1 MKLVKDSANSS
12 IMILGDDNS
21 VLQVVKES
29 EIADAA
35 EVLREQKYRNR
46 ASKMGNAKLLQ
57 SYTEMVGVMALDRE
71 SNYPDF
77 ELMMDAVA
85 TELFKRLS
93 I

>member
-12 IMILGDDNS
+12 IMILGDDNR

-57 SYTEMVGVMALDRE
+57 SYTEMVAVMALNQEDK
-71 SNYPDF
+71 YPDF
-77 ELMMDAVA
+77 SMMMDTVA
-85 TELFKRLS
+85 GELFNRLS

>member
-1 MKLVKDSANSS
+1 MKLVRDSANSS
-12 IMILGDDNS
+12 IMILDDDNR

-29 EIADAA
+29 EITNAA

-57 SYTEMVGVMALDRE
+57 SYTEMVTVVALNQEDK
-71 SNYPDF
+71 YPDF
-77 ELMMDAVA
+77 DIMMDAVA
-85 TELFKRLS
+85 GELFNRLS

>member
-12 IMILGDDNS
+12 IMILGDDNR

-46 ASKMGNAKLLQ
+46 ASKMDNAKLLQ
-57 SYTEMVGVMALDRE
+57 SYTEMVTVMVLNQEDK
-71 SNYPDF
+71 YPDF
-77 ELMMDAVA
+77 DIMMDIVA
-85 TELFKRLS
+85 GELFNRLS

>member
-12 IMILGDDNS
+12 IMILGDDNR

-46 ASKMGNAKLLQ
+46 ASKMSNAKLLQ
-57 SYTEMVGVMALDRE
+57 SYTEVVSVMALGQEDK
-71 SNYPDF
+71 YPDF
-77 ELMMDAVA
+77 DMMMDIVA
-85 TELFKRLS
+85 GELFNRLS

>member
-12 IMILGDDNS
+12 IIILGDDNR

-29 EIADAA
+29 EVLDAA
-35 EVLREQKYRNR
+35 MAMREQKYRNR
-46 ASKMGNAKLLQ
+46 AAKMDSAKLLQ
-57 SYTEMVGVMALDRE
+57 SYTEMVTVMVLNQE

-77 ELMMDAVA
+77 DVMMEAVA
-85 TELFKRLS
+85 DELFKRLS

>member
-12 IMILGDDNS
+12 IMILGDDNR
-21 VLQVVKES
+21 VLQIVKES
-29 EIADAA
+29 EIANAA

-57 SYTEMVGVMALDRE
+57 SYTEMVTVMALNQEDK
-71 SNYPDF
+71 YPDF
-77 ELMMDAVA
+77 SMMMDAVA
-85 TELFKRLS
+85 GELFNRLS

>member
-12 IMILGDDNS
+12 IMILSDDNR

-57 SYTEMVGVMALDRE
+57 SYTEMVTVMALNQEDK
-71 SNYPDF
+71 YPDF
-77 ELMMDAVA
+77 SMMMDAVA
-85 TELFKRLS
+85 GELFNRLS

>member
-12 IMILGDDNS
+12 IMILGDDNR

-46 ASKMGNAKLLQ
+46 AAKMGNAKLLQ
-57 SYTEMVGVMALDRE
+57 SYTEMVSVMVLNQE
-71 SNYPDF
+71 NNYPDF
-77 ELMMDAVA
+77 DVMMDAVA
-85 TELFKRLS
+85 DELFKRLS

>member
-12 IMILGDDNS
+12 IMILGDDNR

-46 ASKMGNAKLLQ
+46 AAKMGNAKLLQ
-57 SYTEMVGVMALDRE
+57 SYTEMVTVMALNQEDK
-71 SNYPDF
+71 YPDF
-77 ELMMDAVA
+77 SVIMDAVA
-85 TELFKRLS
+85 GELFNRLS

>member
-12 IMILGDDNS
+12 IMILGDDNR

-57 SYTEMVGVMALDRE
+57 SYTEMVTVMALNQEDK
-71 SNYPDF
+71 YPDF
-77 ELMMDAVA
+77 SMMIDAVA
-85 TELFKRLS
+85 GELFNRLS

>member
-1 MKLVKDSANSS
+1 MKLVRDSANSS

-29 EIADAA
+29 EVLDAA
-35 EVLREQKYRNR
+35 AVLREEKYRKK
-46 ASKMGNAKLLQ
+46 ASKMNNTELLQ

-85 TELFKRLS
+85 GELFNRLS

>member
-12 IMILGDDNS
+12 IMILGDDNR

-57 SYTEMVGVMALDRE
+57 SYTEMVSVMTLNQEDK
-71 SNYPDF
+71 YPDF
-77 ELMMDAVA
+77 DIMMDAVA
-85 TELFKRLS
+85 SELFNRLS

>member
-1 MKLVKDSANSS
+1 MKLVKDSTNSS
-12 IMILGDDNS
+12 IMILGDDNR
-21 VLQVVKES
+21 VLQVIKES

-57 SYTEMVGVMALDRE
+57 SYTEMVTVMALNQEDK
-71 SNYPDF
+71 YPDF
-77 ELMMDAVA
+77 SMMMDAVA
-85 TELFKRLS
+85 GELFNRLS

>member
-12 IMILGDDNS
+12 IMILGDDNR
-21 VLQVVKES
+21 VLQIVKES

-57 SYTEMVGVMALDRE
+57 SYTEMVTVMALNQEDK
-71 SNYPDF
+71 YPDF
-77 ELMMDAVA
+77 SMMMDAVA
-85 TELFKRLS
+85 GELFNRLS

>member
-12 IMILGDDNS
+12 IMILDDNNR

-46 ASKMGNAKLLQ
+46 AAKMGSEKLLQ
-57 SYTEMVGVMALDRE
+57 SYTEMVTVMVLNQED
-71 SNYPDF
+71 NYPDF
-77 ELMMDAVA
+77 DVMMDAVA
-85 TELFKRLS
+85 DELFKRLS

>member
-12 IMILGDDNS
+12 IMILGDDNR

-57 SYTEMVGVMALDRE
+57 SYTEMVTVMALNQEDK
-71 SNYPDF
+71 YPDF
-77 ELMMDAVA
+77 SMMMDAVA
-85 TELFKRLS
+85 GELFNRLS